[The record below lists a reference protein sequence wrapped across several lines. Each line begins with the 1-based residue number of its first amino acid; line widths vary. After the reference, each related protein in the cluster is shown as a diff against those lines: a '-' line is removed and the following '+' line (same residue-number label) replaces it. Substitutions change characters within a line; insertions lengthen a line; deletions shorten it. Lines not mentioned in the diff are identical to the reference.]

1 MTKKTAFVQKS
12 SSDKSLT
19 IIDGNKYS
27 AGVVVPIISE
37 GDTIGSVV
45 ILKDS
50 GEKTMGETEE
60 KLAKAGAM
68 FLAKQ
73 MEI

>member
-1 MTKKTAFVQKS
+1 M
-12 SSDKSLT
+12 
-19 IIDGNKYS
+19 
-27 AGVVVPIISE
+27 AGVVVPIIAE

-45 ILKDS
+45 ILKDTS
-50 GEKTMGETEE
+50 DKTMGETEE